1 MNKLL
6 LYCTLPL
13 LACLCACGSD
23 NEPDMPEPTPGGSGE
38 GGKEV
43 TVSIT
48 TDILTKA
55 DPILSF
61 SDGDKMAVFAKTYG
75 RVDAP
80 NIVEDVVGLYKN
92 GAWTLEPP
100 ITLSEGGKAF
110 IYAYY
115 PYMEGQSNL
124 AALPIETAKQQDVL
138 YSGAF
143 VPVTYTT
150 HRAKL
155 TMKHALSLVSMNIT
169 AQGYSGKGELQS
181 LSIGGEDVYSKG
193 TLNVSTGKIAGT
205 EKGSTELKNIGKKI
219 TTSGWKDEL
228 PRIWQIPFSTKIK
241 IVTLG
246 AVIDG
251 KQYQCNFPEVEMK
264 SGFQYIFRLV
274 LTDYG
279 LEFIPTQTTTIS
291 LNQDGDEP
299 ETLEGYG
306 LLKIYHEKKAFQ
318 TPFMLG
324 DNVFG
329 TIKWG
334 DDFSDSYTF
343 DKEHDYT
350 ISGKKEVILET
361 WNSIGF
367 ELENINGIN
376 AIDITDY

>member
-13 LACLCACGSD
+13 FICLCACGSD
-23 NEPDMPEPTPGGSGE
+23 NEPEVPESTPGGSGE

-43 TVSIT
+43 TVSIST
-48 TDILTKA
+48 EILTKSE
-55 DPILSF
+55 PVLQF

-80 NIVEDVVGLYKN
+80 NIVENVVGLYKN
-92 GAWTLEPP
+92 GSWTLEPP

-115 PYMEGQSNL
+115 PYMVGQDNL
-124 AALPIETAKQQDVL
+124 AALPIEIAQQQDVL

-150 HRAKL
+150 HKAKL

-169 AQGYSGKGELQS
+169 AQGYSGEGELQS
-181 LSIGGEDVYSKG
+181 LSISGEDVYSKG
-193 TLNVSTGKIAGT
+193 TLNVSTGKITGT
-205 EKGSTELKNIGKKI
+205 EKGSTELKNIGKII
-219 TTSGWKDEL
+219 TTAGWKDEL
-228 PRIWQIPFSTKIK
+228 PRIWQIPFSTKVK
-241 IVTLG
+241 IVTLN

-251 KQYQCNFPEVEMK
+251 KQYQCDFPEVEMK

-299 ETLEGYG
+299 ETLNGYG
-306 LLKIYHEKKAFQ
+306 LLKIYHDNNVIQ
-318 TPFMLG
+318 TPFMTG

-334 DDFSDSYTF
+334 DDFSDSYSF
-343 DKEHDYT
+343 DKIHEYST
-350 ISGKKEVILET
+350 LGEKEIILET
-361 WNSIGF
+361 WNSTGF
-367 ELENINGIN
+367 ELKNINGITV
-376 AIDITDY
+376 IDISEY